1 MSRLSERMKQQKVN
15 KHIKFGS
22 QTVAFF
28 LGLLILLVLINAVSL
43 RYFAR
48 LDLTEDKQYTLTETS
63 RDFILELDDVLNIKA
78 YFTQELPP
86 DLLLVRQF
94 LGDILDE
101 YKSISPNVRVEFVD
115 PSNDPQL
122 KAEAESIGIPE
133 IQVTVFEQD
142 SVAAKNGFLGIGF
155 FYKGKTEV
163 LPIINSTDNL
173 EYQISSVIRKVST
186 TEVKKIGFISGH
198 GEAHL
203 FDPPIPEAK
212 IDGLFITAR
221 KALEQIYDVEVV
233 SLGPGDKLTDVDTLV
248 IGGPKSALSERDTWV
263 IDQFIMEGGDVIFM
277 IEPALLGLN
286 LQADTNE
293 TGLQPMIE
301 KYGVRLN
308 SDFVLDA
315 NNVEV
320 GFSVANRQFI
330 TPYPLWVRTLNRN
343 HSQHPTVSELE
354 SVVFPW
360 ISSLE
365 VLEREGV
372 ESEILIKS
380 SVNASNQT
388 APFNVAPNQAFATEF
403 YSSQY
408 NLVAF
413 MNGTYKSYFA
423 GQPVPVKNDP
433 DAQSS
438 DVNIDESVE
447 PAKIVV
453 IGDDGFID
461 DNQLNRFPDNLAL
474 FLNLVDFVTLDDNLI
489 NIRAKT
495 LTDRPVSPIEDNAK
509 NYYRIVNIVVVPFI
523 VIVVG
528 GLRTAMRKKK
538 KRQGVMPS

>member
-1 MSRLSERMKQQKVN
+1 M
-15 KHIKFGS
+15 
-22 QTVAFF
+22 
-28 LGLLILLVLINAVSL
+28 
-43 RYFAR
+43 
-48 LDLTEDKQYTLTETS
+48 
-63 RDFILELDDVLNIKA
+63 
-78 YFTQELPP
+78 
-86 DLLLVRQF
+86 
-94 LGDILDE
+94 
-101 YKSISPNVRVEFVD
+101 
-115 PSNDPQL
+115 
-122 KAEAESIGIPE
+122 
-133 IQVTVFEQD
+133 
-142 SVAAKNGFLGIGF
+142 
-155 FYKGKTEV
+155 
-163 LPIINSTDNL
+163 
-173 EYQISSVIRKVST
+173 
-186 TEVKKIGFISGH
+186 
-198 GEAHL
+198 
-203 FDPPIPEAK
+203 
-212 IDGLFITAR
+212 
-221 KALEQIYDVEVV
+221 
-233 SLGPGDKLTDVDTLV
+233 
-248 IGGPKSALSERDTWV
+248 
-263 IDQFIMEGGDVIFM
+263 
-277 IEPALLGLN
+277 
-286 LQADTNE
+286 
-293 TGLQPMIE
+293 
-301 KYGVRLN
+301 
-308 SDFVLDA
+308 
-315 NNVEV
+315 
-320 GFSVANRQFI
+320 
-330 TPYPLWVRTLNRN
+330 
-343 HSQHPTVSELE
+343 
-354 SVVFPW
+354 
-360 ISSLE
+360 
-365 VLEREGV
+365 EREGV

-538 KRQGVMPS
+538 NDRV